1 MQDILLC
8 VSWREIANTYFDRP
22 ASWLYNKLNAIDD
35 NGGFT
40 EKEKEL
46 LRGALFDLSER
57 IRRAAETILAG
68 SSLLLLRQKS
78 SAPTDASPED
88 YSGFFLK
95 KEAVDSLSPSTIGTL
110 EIGTP
115 HLLLSQICKT
125 TVSASYKK
133 ENSHRSGSI
142 GFTLRPLLA
151 LL

>member
-57 IRRAAETILAG
+57 IRRGRNYLGRFFVAPLKTEVVRAYG
-68 SSLLLLRQKS
+68 RRPRGLL
-78 SAPTDASPED
+78 
-88 YSGFFLK
+88 GVFL
-95 KEAVDSLSPSTIGTL
+95 I
-110 EIGTP
+110 
-115 HLLLSQICKT
+115 
-125 TVSASYKK
+125 
-133 ENSHRSGSI
+133 
-142 GFTLRPLLA
+142 
-151 LL
+151 